1 MDTAGKLLKAYES
14 MSWDTYIKLADGLVE
29 INKDNLETELLR
41 QSSNYAYLNG
51 LASLAKKD
59 LDVASSKLD
68 QYIAITR
75 KSESMKRVG
84 EKTTDKMLESLV
96 TSQPEYQQLVEE
108 LTNRT
113 YKYNLIR
120 NLVQAIECKKDM
132 LVQLSANTRA
142 EINLSNKG

>member
-1 MDTAGKLLKAYES
+1 MDKATKLLKGYES
-14 MSWDTYIKLADGLVE
+14 MSWETYIKLADGLVE
-29 INKDNLETELLR
+29 INKEDLEGELLR
-41 QSSNYAYLNG
+41 QASNYAYLNG
-51 LASLAKKD
+51 LSSLAKRD

-75 KSESMKRVG
+75 KSESMKRIG

-96 TSQPEYQQLVEE
+96 TSQPEYQQLVED
-108 LTNRT
+108 LTNKT

-132 LVQLSANTRA
+132 LIQLSANNRA